1 MRLLSFFRLSRSFHH
16 EETWL
21 QEFLL
26 LPLATYR
33 CPVTQLCF
41 TVTQL
46 CLIFALKISLAVCME
61 TRPRTEQEASHG
73 ILSSAAQKGKAGKR
87 KRKGRGRTATP
98 TYRSLIEATKRTCV
112 TQLFENSVGAKW
124 PGGVATRRIT
134 RSFVYFERVTH
145 LHLYAKC

>member
-33 CPVTQLCF
+33 YPVTELCF

-46 CLIFALKISLAVCME
+46 CLIFDLKISLAVVWKLDHGLSKKLHMGSCQAQHKKA
-61 TRPRTEQEASHG
+61 RQERERE
-73 ILSSAAQKGKAGKR
+73 KAGD
-87 KRKGRGRTATP
+87 AP
-98 TYRSLIEATKRTCV
+98 
-112 TQLFENSVGAKW
+112 
-124 PGGVATRRIT
+124 
-134 RSFVYFERVTH
+134 
-145 LHLYAKC
+145 LHPPIAL

>member
-1 MRLLSFFRLSRSFHH
+1 MRLPSFFCLSRSFHH
-16 EETWL
+16 EEMWL

-33 CPVTQLCF
+33 YPMTE
-41 TVTQL
+41 L
-46 CLIFALKISLAVCME
+46 CLIFALKNF
-61 TRPRTEQEASHG
+61 
-73 ILSSAAQKGKAGKR
+73 SSAAQKGKAGKR
-87 KRKGRGRTATP
+87 KRKCRGRTATP